1 MQATRLSSDERTV
14 IDALGD
20 AAEGTLPADLDSAVH
35 SLEQR
40 GWIALMSRGA
50 EIDGEREYTLDL
62 TPYGR
67 VVARRSR
74 PRESVG
80 GADPGVR

>member
-1 MQATRLSSDERTV
+1 MQATLLTPDERTV

-20 AAEGTLPADLDSAVH
+20 DGEGTLPADLDSAVH

-50 EIDGEREYTLDL
+50 EIDGEREYSLDL

-74 PRESVG
+74 ARESVR
-80 GADPGVR
+80 GADPGLR